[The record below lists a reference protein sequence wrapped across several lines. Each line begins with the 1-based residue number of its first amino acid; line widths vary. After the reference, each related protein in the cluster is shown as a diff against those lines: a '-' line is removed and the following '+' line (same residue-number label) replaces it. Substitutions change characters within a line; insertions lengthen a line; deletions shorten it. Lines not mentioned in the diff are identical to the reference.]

1 MIQMHKP
8 KLVSFMLALLAAI
21 LLWVYAVTVVNPDD
35 KTSIRGVPV
44 RITGINELQMNQL
57 MLTGGEIQ
65 YVDVE
70 IAGRRSD
77 LKELNNTTLSVVADV
92 GKIDG
97 PGTYELSWVL
107 DPPSTVASGD
117 IKLVSSST
125 NKIKVKV
132 SEYRNRPQ
140 IPIQIEYRGAV
151 AEGFVR
157 DPAVTNLDYVSVS
170 GPAEEIDKIACARL
184 SVELNDTKTSLDL
197 EAECELIGEDGEVM
211 AMSSYVE
218 LHDPVVRVMV
228 PVYCFKQ
235 IKLELDILPGGGA
248 DIGDVRYTLEPSVIG
263 VVGDEDVLKEM
274 PSTLVIKTIKLAEIK
289 EKLTMSVVPE
299 LPAGVSNRDE
309 NNTVRIDLALEG
321 LTTRTIYVPT
331 AGIIRENDDAK
342 LAFALERIPITV
354 RGKTDVIHSLNAEK
368 IRITADME
376 NDFDS
381 NTMTVKL
388 TVMLEE
394 GVEGG
399 ILGNY
404 TISVKE
410 PTEGSDSNETT
421 GDR

>member
-1 MIQMHKP
+1 M
-8 KLVSFMLALLAAI
+8 
-21 LLWVYAVTVVNPDD
+21 
-35 KTSIRGVPV
+35 
-44 RITGINELQMNQL
+44 
-57 MLTGGEIQ
+57 
-65 YVDVE
+65 DVE

-77 LKELNNTTLSVVADV
+77 LKELNNTTLGVVADV
-92 GKIDG
+92 GKITG

-132 SEYRNRPQ
+132 SEYQNRPQ

-151 AEGFVR
+151 AEGFIR
-157 DPAVTNLDYVSVS
+157 DPAITNLETVSVS
-170 GPAEEIDKIACARL
+170 GPAEEIGKIAFARL
-184 SVELNDTKTSLDL
+184 SVDLNDTKSSLDL

-211 AMSSYVE
+211 ELSSYVE

-235 IKLELDILPGGGA
+235 IKLELEIIPGGGA
-248 DIGDVRYTLEPSVIG
+248 ELDDVSYTLDPSVIG
-263 VVGDEDVLKEM
+263 VVGDEDVLKDM
-274 PSTLVIKTIKLAEIK
+274 PSTLVIKTVKLADIK
-289 EKLTMSVVPE
+289 EKITMSVSPE
-299 LPAGVSNRDE
+299 LPEGVSNRDE
-309 NNTVRIDLALEG
+309 NNTVRISMELEG

-331 AGIIRENDDAK
+331 AGIIRENDNGK
-342 LAFALERIPITV
+342 LVFVPERIPITV
-354 RGKTDVIHSLNAEK
+354 RGRTDVIHSLNAEK
-368 IRITADME
+368 IRISADME

-388 TVMLEE
+388 NVILAE

-404 TISVKE
+404 TVSV
-410 PTEGSDSNETT
+410 TESTEDSDKNETT